1 MSIQSST
8 DQEPLSPPQLAFPI
22 QPLLQTWETEAD
34 TLNLQG
40 DRRLLFR
47 LLRGFHEF
55 SLEQCETLREEGY
68 SSLSHLYNWKYD
80 GIRSLLE
87 NLSNRPVTRGGR
99 RYGDRKIKELQALA
113 WYLTDR
119 RRRGLPRDLDLYC
132 QNADHYIEQAETDF
146 LNSKKESTIKKPE
159 KFKYSDWNQ

>member
-1 MSIQSST
+1 MCILLCILHRIGFRFYIRSWHFDVNRVKRNALNLLETSLCNIKKKEHHRKQREMSVQSST

-34 TLNLQG
+34 ALNLQG

-47 LLRGFHEF
+47 ILRGFHEF

-68 SSLSHLYNWKYD
+68 SSLAHLYNWKYD

-87 NLSNRPVTRGGR
+87 NMVLNTHK
-99 RYGDRKIKELQALA
+99 KILL
-113 WYLTDR
+113 
-119 RRRGLPRDLDLYC
+119 
-132 QNADHYIEQAETDF
+132 
-146 LNSKKESTIKKPE
+146 
-159 KFKYSDWNQ
+159 